1 MQHCVGSTQ
10 HNVATIDCWSAA
22 AILSQK
28 LDKSREQRERA
39 SEDNKIVVDGAA
51 AEQKYISHSIKTTT
65 MTPWLEVTN
74 LQEGE
79 VIFSDQQLAASATR
93 WKAAFFLI
101 LVFHLNNQLR
111 PPPIWTR
118 PT

>member
-1 MQHCVGSTQ
+1 MLQHCV
-10 HNVATIDCWSAA
+10 VAA
-22 AILSQK
+22 LSSRK
-28 LDKSREQRERA
+28 LDKSRERER
-39 SEDNKIVVDGAA
+39 EREYNKIVVDGAA

-79 VIFSDQQLAASATR
+79 VIFGDQQLAASATR